1 MKYEK
6 IKIGDLVI
14 LRQGFAINKKTNH
27 HISTEPT
34 SLHLLRI
41 GDMKDGNFSI
51 YVKDTIPD
59 KFIAKE
65 NDVIFTRTGQVGL
78 VFRGQRGVVHNNCF
92 TVTTKDNE
100 LLLQEFIFYALQ
112 EKAFYEEAISRA
124 TGAAQPDLPHGAF
137 NSIPIFLPCIK
148 KQKKIVDILQAYD
161 DLIENNQK
169 QIKLLEEAAQ
179 RLYKEW
185 FVDFRFPGYENAKFI
200 DGIPEG
206 WRKEPICNI
215 VSYEIGGGWGEDYL
229 KEQNDKPAFVI
240 RGTDLHGITHGDIL
254 SIPYRYHTQ
263 SNLASRILQDGDIVF
278 EVSGGSKTE
287 GVARTLLIR
296 KELLEIYGS
305 PVMCASFC
313 KLIRLVDNSLS
324 QYMYNTLQYLRLSGK
339 TSEFDK
345 KSASSIVN
353 YRWKDFLS
361 QQDVLIPTLTIIEA
375 YNRLAECYYYKII
388 NQSKMIECLKNARDR
403 LLPKLMS
410 GEIEV

>member
-65 NDVIFTRTGQVGL
+65 DDVIFTRTGQVGL
-78 VFRGQRGVVHNNCF
+78 VFRGQRGIVHNNCF

-137 NSIPIFLPCIK
+137 SSIPIFLPCIK

-169 QIKLLEEAAQ
+169 KIKLLEEAAQ

-185 FVDFRFPGYENAKFI
+185 FVDFRFPGYEDTKFI
-200 DGIPEG
+200 DNIPEG
-206 WRKEPICNI
+206 WRKGTLEDIAVFKRGKTITRAQVHKGDIPVVAGGKEPAYYHNKSNTASPVIT
-215 VSYEIGGGWGEDYL
+215 VSASGNAGFVRLYYQSIWASDCSFLDISETSNLYFIYCYL
-229 KEQNDKPAFVI
+229 KYKQDDIYAMQKGACQQHVNAKEINSMQLMAPTEKILMDFK
-240 RGTDLHGITHGDIL
+240 DLITPVFGKINFMNKQISL
-254 SIPYRYHTQ
+254 SIQ
-263 SNLASRILQDGDIVF
+263 
-278 EVSGGSKTE
+278 
-287 GVARTLLIR
+287 
-296 KELLEIYGS
+296 
-305 PVMCASFC
+305 
-313 KLIRLVDNSLS
+313 
-324 QYMYNTLQYLRLSGK
+324 
-339 TSEFDK
+339 
-345 KSASSIVN
+345 
-353 YRWKDFLS
+353 
-361 QQDVLIPTLTIIEA
+361 
-375 YNRLAECYYYKII
+375 
-388 NQSKMIECLKNARDR
+388 ARDR

>member
-65 NDVIFTRTGQVGL
+65 DDVIFTRTGQVGL
-78 VFRGQRGVVHNNCF
+78 VFRGQRGIVHNNCF

-137 NSIPIFLPCIK
+137 SSIPIFLPCIK

-169 QIKLLEEAAQ
+169 KIKLLEEAAQ

-206 WRKEPICNI
+206 WSMKSILDN
-215 VSYEIGGGWGEDYL
+215 EIFIFA
-229 KEQNDKPAFVI
+229 KN
-240 RGTDLHGITHGDIL
+240 
-254 SIPYRYHTQ
+254 
-263 SNLASRILQDGDIVF
+263 
-278 EVSGGSKTE
+278 
-287 GVARTLLIR
+287 GV
-296 KELLEIYGS
+296 
-305 PVMCASFC
+305 
-313 KLIRLVDNSLS
+313 
-324 QYMYNTLQYLRLSGK
+324 
-339 TSEFDK
+339 SEFEGEKQYYATADITGTTITADGETITFANKPSRAAIQPLVNSVWFARMSNTYKILNCYGESSHLANDSIISSGFAGFTSIKGCYGFVYATIASK
-345 KSASSIVN
+345 KFDSEKNIHATGATQVSLTNDGLKKI
-353 YRWKDFLS
+353 KI
-361 QQDVLIPTLTIIEA
+361 LIPTTDIAKQYSAIV
-375 YNRLAECYYYKII
+375 ECFM
-388 NQSKMIECLKNARDR
+388 SKFELLKKNCKLLQQARDR

>member
-65 NDVIFTRTGQVGL
+65 DDVIFTRTGQVGL
-78 VFRGQRGVVHNNCF
+78 VFRGQRGIVHNNCF

-137 NSIPIFLPCIK
+137 SSIPIFLPCIK

-169 QIKLLEEAAQ
+169 KIKLLEEAAQ

-185 FVDFRFPGYENAKFI
+185 FVDFRFPGYEDTKFI
-200 DGIPEG
+200 DNIPEG
-206 WRKEPICNI
+206 WRKGTLEDIAVFKRGKTITRAQVHKGDIPVVAGGKEPAYYHNKSNTASPVIT
-215 VSYEIGGGWGEDYL
+215 VSASGNAGFVRLYYQSIWASDCSFLDISETSNLYFIYCYL
-229 KEQNDKPAFVI
+229 KYKQDDIYAMQKGACQQHVNANEINSMQLMAPTEKILMDFK
-240 RGTDLHGITHGDIL
+240 DLITPVFGKINFMNKQISL
-254 SIPYRYHTQ
+254 SIQ
-263 SNLASRILQDGDIVF
+263 
-278 EVSGGSKTE
+278 
-287 GVARTLLIR
+287 
-296 KELLEIYGS
+296 
-305 PVMCASFC
+305 
-313 KLIRLVDNSLS
+313 
-324 QYMYNTLQYLRLSGK
+324 
-339 TSEFDK
+339 
-345 KSASSIVN
+345 
-353 YRWKDFLS
+353 
-361 QQDVLIPTLTIIEA
+361 
-375 YNRLAECYYYKII
+375 
-388 NQSKMIECLKNARDR
+388 ARDR

>member
-65 NDVIFTRTGQVGL
+65 DDVIFTRTGQVGL

-161 DLIENNQK
+161 ELIENNQK

-185 FVDFRFPGYENAKFI
+185 FVDFCFPGYENAKFI
-200 DGIPEG
+200 DGIPEV
-206 WRKEPICNI
+206 WRKGTLGDIAVFKRGKTITRAQVHKGDIPVVAGGKEPAYYHNKSNTASPVIT
-215 VSYEIGGGWGEDYL
+215 VSASGNAGFVRLYYQSIWASDCSFLDTNETSDLYFVYCYL
-229 KEQNDKPAFVI
+229 KYRQD
-240 RGTDLHGITHGDIL
+240 DI
-254 SIPYRYHTQ
+254 YAMQKGACQQHV
-263 SNLASRILQDGDIVF
+263 N
-278 EVSGGSKTE
+278 
-287 GVARTLLIR
+287 AREINSM
-296 KELLEIYGS
+296 EL
-305 PVMCASFC
+305 
-313 KLIRLVDNSLS
+313 
-324 QYMYNTLQYLRLSGK
+324 
-339 TSEFDK
+339 
-345 KSASSIVN
+345 
-353 YRWKDFLS
+353 
-361 QQDVLIPTLTIIEA
+361 LIPTEKVLMEFRKITIAIFEKISFI
-375 YNRLAECYYYKII
+375 NRQIFLSI
-388 NQSKMIECLKNARDR
+388 QARDR

>member
-65 NDVIFTRTGQVGL
+65 DDVIFTRTGQVGL
-78 VFRGQRGVVHNNCF
+78 VFRGQRGIVHNNCF

-137 NSIPIFLPCIK
+137 SSIPIFLPCIK

-185 FVDFRFPGYENAKFI
+185 FVDFRFPGYEDTKFI
-200 DGIPEG
+200 DNIPEG
-206 WRKEPICNI
+206 WRKGTLEDIAVFKRGKTITRAQVHKGNIPVVAGGKEPAYYHNKSNTASPVIT
-215 VSYEIGGGWGEDYL
+215 VSASGNAGFVRLYYQSIWASDCSFLDISETSNLYFIYCYL
-229 KEQNDKPAFVI
+229 KYKQDDIYAIQKGACQQHVNAKEINSMQLMAPTEKILMDFK
-240 RGTDLHGITHGDIL
+240 DLITPVFGKINFMNKQISL
-254 SIPYRYHTQ
+254 SIQ
-263 SNLASRILQDGDIVF
+263 
-278 EVSGGSKTE
+278 
-287 GVARTLLIR
+287 
-296 KELLEIYGS
+296 
-305 PVMCASFC
+305 
-313 KLIRLVDNSLS
+313 
-324 QYMYNTLQYLRLSGK
+324 
-339 TSEFDK
+339 
-345 KSASSIVN
+345 
-353 YRWKDFLS
+353 
-361 QQDVLIPTLTIIEA
+361 
-375 YNRLAECYYYKII
+375 
-388 NQSKMIECLKNARDR
+388 ARDR

>member
-65 NDVIFTRTGQVGL
+65 DDVIFTRTGQVGL
-78 VFRGQRGVVHNNCF
+78 VFRGQRGIVHNNCF

-137 NSIPIFLPCIK
+137 SSIPIFLPCIK

-185 FVDFRFPGYENAKFI
+185 FVDFRFPGYEDTKFI
-200 DGIPEG
+200 DNIPEG
-206 WRKEPICNI
+206 WRKGTLEDIAVFKRGKTITRAQVHKGDIPVVAGGKEPAYYHNKSNTASPVIT
-215 VSYEIGGGWGEDYL
+215 VSASGNAGFVRLYYQSIWASDCSFLDISETSNLYFIYCYL
-229 KEQNDKPAFVI
+229 KYKQDDIYAMQKGACQQHVNAKEINSMQLMAPTEKILMDFK
-240 RGTDLHGITHGDIL
+240 DLITPVFGKINFMNKQISL
-254 SIPYRYHTQ
+254 SIQ
-263 SNLASRILQDGDIVF
+263 
-278 EVSGGSKTE
+278 
-287 GVARTLLIR
+287 
-296 KELLEIYGS
+296 
-305 PVMCASFC
+305 
-313 KLIRLVDNSLS
+313 
-324 QYMYNTLQYLRLSGK
+324 
-339 TSEFDK
+339 
-345 KSASSIVN
+345 
-353 YRWKDFLS
+353 
-361 QQDVLIPTLTIIEA
+361 
-375 YNRLAECYYYKII
+375 
-388 NQSKMIECLKNARDR
+388 ARDR

>member
-65 NDVIFTRTGQVGL
+65 DDVIFTRTGQVGL
-78 VFRGQRGVVHNNCF
+78 VFRGQRGIVHNNCF

-137 NSIPIFLPCIK
+137 SSIPIFLPCIK

-185 FVDFRFPGYENAKFI
+185 FVDFRFPGYEDTKFI
-200 DGIPEG
+200 DNIPEG
-206 WRKEPICNI
+206 WRKGTLEDIAVFKRGKTITRAQVHKGDIPVVAGGKDPAYYHNKSNTASPVIT
-215 VSYEIGGGWGEDYL
+215 VSASGNAGFVRLYYQSIWASDCSFLDISETSNLYFIYCYL
-229 KEQNDKPAFVI
+229 KYKQDDIYAMQKGACQQHVNAKEINSMQLMAPTEKILMDFK
-240 RGTDLHGITHGDIL
+240 DLITPVFGKINFMNKQISL
-254 SIPYRYHTQ
+254 SIQ
-263 SNLASRILQDGDIVF
+263 
-278 EVSGGSKTE
+278 
-287 GVARTLLIR
+287 
-296 KELLEIYGS
+296 
-305 PVMCASFC
+305 
-313 KLIRLVDNSLS
+313 
-324 QYMYNTLQYLRLSGK
+324 
-339 TSEFDK
+339 
-345 KSASSIVN
+345 
-353 YRWKDFLS
+353 
-361 QQDVLIPTLTIIEA
+361 
-375 YNRLAECYYYKII
+375 
-388 NQSKMIECLKNARDR
+388 ARDR

>member
-65 NDVIFTRTGQVGL
+65 DDVIFTRTGQVGL
-78 VFRGQRGVVHNNCF
+78 VFRGQRGIVHNNCF

-137 NSIPIFLPCIK
+137 SSIPIFLPCIK

-169 QIKLLEEAAQ
+169 KIKLLEEAAQ

-185 FVDFRFPGYENAKFI
+185 FVDFRFPGYEDTKFI
-200 DGIPEG
+200 DNIPEG
-206 WRKEPICNI
+206 WRKGTLEDIAVFKRGKTITRAQVHKGDIPVVAGGKEPAYYHNKSNTASPVIT
-215 VSYEIGGGWGEDYL
+215 VSASGNAGFVRLYYQSIWASDCSFLDISETSNLYFIYCYL
-229 KEQNDKPAFVI
+229 KYKQDDIYAIQKGACQQHVNAKEINSMQLMAPTEKILMDFK
-240 RGTDLHGITHGDIL
+240 DLITPVFGKINFMNKQISL
-254 SIPYRYHTQ
+254 SIQ
-263 SNLASRILQDGDIVF
+263 
-278 EVSGGSKTE
+278 
-287 GVARTLLIR
+287 
-296 KELLEIYGS
+296 
-305 PVMCASFC
+305 
-313 KLIRLVDNSLS
+313 
-324 QYMYNTLQYLRLSGK
+324 
-339 TSEFDK
+339 
-345 KSASSIVN
+345 
-353 YRWKDFLS
+353 
-361 QQDVLIPTLTIIEA
+361 
-375 YNRLAECYYYKII
+375 
-388 NQSKMIECLKNARDR
+388 ARDR

>member
-65 NDVIFTRTGQVGL
+65 DDVIFTRTGQVGL
-78 VFRGQRGVVHNNCF
+78 VFRGQRGIVHNNCF

-137 NSIPIFLPCIK
+137 SSIPIFLPCIK

-169 QIKLLEEAAQ
+169 KIKLLEEAAQ

-185 FVDFRFPGYENAKFI
+185 FVDFRFPGYEDTKFI
-200 DGIPEG
+200 DNIPEG
-206 WRKEPICNI
+206 WRKGTLEDIAVFKRGKTITRAQVHKGDIPVVAGGKDPAYYHNKSNTASPVIT
-215 VSYEIGGGWGEDYL
+215 VSASGNAGFVRLYYQSIWASDCSFLDISETSNLYFIYCYL
-229 KEQNDKPAFVI
+229 KYKQDDIYAMQKGACQQHVNAKEINSMQLMAPTEKILMDFK
-240 RGTDLHGITHGDIL
+240 DLITPVFGKINFMNKQISL
-254 SIPYRYHTQ
+254 SIQ
-263 SNLASRILQDGDIVF
+263 
-278 EVSGGSKTE
+278 
-287 GVARTLLIR
+287 
-296 KELLEIYGS
+296 
-305 PVMCASFC
+305 
-313 KLIRLVDNSLS
+313 
-324 QYMYNTLQYLRLSGK
+324 
-339 TSEFDK
+339 
-345 KSASSIVN
+345 
-353 YRWKDFLS
+353 
-361 QQDVLIPTLTIIEA
+361 
-375 YNRLAECYYYKII
+375 
-388 NQSKMIECLKNARDR
+388 ARDR

>member
-1 MKYEK
+1 MK
-6 IKIGDLVI
+6 IKDVAIYIKRGITPKYVDKDGLIVVNQKCIKDGTINYEFIKYTSKDKKFSDEKKIQVGDILINSTGTGTLGRVAYADKKLGFSYVDSHVTI
-14 LRQGFAINKKTNH
+14 LRCENYNPKFLFYWLRPLEKYIESLGKGSTNQ
-27 HISTEPT
+27 
-34 SLHLLRI
+34 L
-41 GDMKDGNFSI
+41 
-51 YVKDTIPD
+51 
-59 KFIAKE
+59 
-65 NDVIFTRTGQVGL
+65 
-78 VFRGQRGVVHNNCF
+78 
-92 TVTTKDNE
+92 E
-100 LLLQEFIFYALQ
+100 LSS
-112 EKAFYEEAISRA
+112 EAIS
-124 TGAAQPDLPHGAF
+124 GIEIP
-137 NSIPIFLPCIK
+137 SIDIS
-148 KQKKIVDILQAYD
+148 KQNKISEIISTYD

-240 RGTDLHGITHGDIL
+240 RGTDLHGIIHGDIL

-345 KSASSIVN
+345 KVPAVLLIIVG
-353 YRWKDFLS
+353 
-361 QQDVLIPTLTIIEA
+361 
-375 YNRLAECYYYKII
+375 KIFCR
-388 NQSKMIECLKNARDR
+388 SKMY
-403 LLPKLMS
+403 
-410 GEIEV
+410 